1 MSLLL
6 LLTLFGIYQARRAIL
21 SRDSPFFESDYLKI
35 VKDIP
40 SFSIGTSSGYTNYRK
55 LSVFGPNSFPVI
67 TEDDGYAYIAAGRY
81 GKVNICWVKIDLGNQ
96 TSASNC

>member
-6 LLTLFGIYQARRAIL
+6 LLTLFGTYQARGAIL
-21 SRDSPFFESDYLKI
+21 SRDSPFFESDYLEI

-40 SFSIGTSSGYTNYRK
+40 SFLIGTSSGYTKYRK

-81 GKVNICWVKIDLGNQ
+81 GKVNIFRVKIDLGNQ